1 MNDHQNDPG
10 APRVPLSPRK
20 PVPGLNLQGMWT
32 CPNQMKHT
40 PQDLYTGNL
49 EEPKNNFQP
58 LCTAGKTQFLQLT
71 FCVAAKVNME
81 HPSSVLSLWCTKYLM
96 KINVQ

>member
-40 PQDLYTGNL
+40 PQDLNKL
-49 EEPKNNFQP
+49 EEPKNNFATS
-58 LCTAGKTQFLQLT
+58 LCCWKNTILATDFLCCSKSQHG
-71 FCVAAKVNME
+71 A
-81 HPSSVLSLWCTKYLM
+81 S
-96 KINVQ
+96 